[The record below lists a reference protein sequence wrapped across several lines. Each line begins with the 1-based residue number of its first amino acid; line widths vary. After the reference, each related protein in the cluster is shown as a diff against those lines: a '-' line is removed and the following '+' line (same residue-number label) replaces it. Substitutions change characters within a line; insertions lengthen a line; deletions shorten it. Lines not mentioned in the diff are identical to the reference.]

1 MYHERLWQSCVV
13 PHSEYGMYI
22 VCKCA
27 VNIYISGITYYVK
40 LWAFYVCLSYPVFC
54 ITYYIF
60 CVTVKCKVCPSWHSP
75 VCDWM
80 THYFLCIYCIVFV
93 YIVMKWHI
101 TFYVYILH
109 ILLNVLHICVIAKC
123 APRGTVL
130 YVRNDPRLSFPLL
143 CPTHSSSTSS
153 SSLQTFLWLRCSSHS
168 YCKFHKQ
175 STQHHQKCSG
185 FWSLAF
191 TDLHWNPL
199 ICTTFHRSA
208 LDFTTFVHSALL
220 RVHWLSLICIG

>member
-1 MYHERLWQSCVV
+1 MVILFSTGWNQSRTFLLYFLMYHERLWQSCVV
-13 PHSEYGMYI
+13 PHSEYGNYI

-60 CVTVKCKVCPSWHSP
+60 RVTVTCKVCPSWHSP

-101 TFYVYILH
+101 TFYVYIAYLVWR
-109 ILLNVLHICVIAKC
+109 ITYFCYCRVC
-123 APRGTVL
+123 APRGTALCMWYILRFMVYRIFCLTYCIYIYML
-130 YVRNDPRLSFPLL
+130 YMLLQSLPLVAQPSTWGMTL
-143 CPTHSSSTSS
+143 AYHSLYFVQHT
-153 SSLQTFLWLRCSSHS
+153 LH
-168 YCKFHKQ
+168 
-175 STQHHQKCSG
+175 QHHHHHCRHFCG
-185 FWSLAF
+185 
-191 TDLHWNPL
+191 
-199 ICTTFHRSA
+199 
-208 LDFTTFVHSALL
+208 
-220 RVHWLSLICIG
+220 

>member
-1 MYHERLWQSCVV
+1 MVILFSTGWNQSRTFLLYFLMYHERLWQSCVV
-13 PHSEYGMYI
+13 PHSEYGNYI

-60 CVTVKCKVCPSWHSP
+60 RVTVTCKVCPSWHSP

-80 THYFLCIYCIVFV
+80 THYILCIYCIVFV

-130 YVRNDPRLSFPLL
+130 YVRKWPITFMYILHILLYVLHIFVLQSLPLVAQPSTWGMTL
-143 CPTHSSSTSS
+143 AYHSLYFVQHT
-153 SSLQTFLWLRCSSHS
+153 LH
-168 YCKFHKQ
+168 
-175 STQHHQKCSG
+175 QHHHHHCRHFCG
-185 FWSLAF
+185 
-191 TDLHWNPL
+191 
-199 ICTTFHRSA
+199 
-208 LDFTTFVHSALL
+208 
-220 RVHWLSLICIG
+220 